1 VSGRGSLL
9 TIKVDGAQ
17 IVRDL
22 VKQGK
27 NDFIAAWHLRDVFVH
42 VCVCMRERACVRAC
56 VLE

>member
-1 VSGRGSLL
+1 ML